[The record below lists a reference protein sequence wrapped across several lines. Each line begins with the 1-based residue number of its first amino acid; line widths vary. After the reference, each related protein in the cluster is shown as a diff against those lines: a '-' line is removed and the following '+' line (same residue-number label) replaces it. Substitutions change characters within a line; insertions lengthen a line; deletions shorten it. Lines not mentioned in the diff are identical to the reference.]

1 MARRVLEM
9 LVCDLHD
16 DDDVEGDET
25 VAFGLDGQNYEIDV
39 CSDHAAEL
47 RDAFAGYVGAARRAG
62 RSGASG
68 RRGSAGRPRSSG
80 GDRNRVADIRAWAR
94 DKGLP
99 VNERGRIPASI
110 VEQYDASH

>member
-1 MARRVLEM
+1 M

-16 DDDVEGDET
+16 DDEVEGDET
-25 VAFGLDGQNYEIDV
+25 VTFGLDGQTYEIDV
-39 CSDHAAEL
+39 CADHAAEL
-47 RDAFAGYVGAARRAG
+47 RDAFAGYVGSARRAG
-62 RSGASG
+62 RIGSAG
-68 RRGSAGRPRSSG
+68 RRGSAGRPRSTG

-110 VEQYDASH
+110 VEQYDAAH